1 MNLEEIKKQLNVLAS
16 QVDALSKPKLEE
28 DDGMYHLT
36 QAEMIKFVKNFIED
50 CENRVEEC
58 VKNTCFDS
66 DIVDLSLE
74 GNEIQIDI
82 DSSQIHDEIM
92 SELDFDY
99 SEDELL
105 DSIHIYYRNAKK
117 F

>member
-1 MNLEEIKKQLNVLAS
+1 MNLEEIKKQLNELAV
-16 QVDALSKPKLEE
+16 QIDELSKPKLE

-36 QAEMIKFVKNFIED
+36 EAEMVKFVKNFIED
-50 CENRVEEC
+50 CESRVGDC
-58 VKNTCFDS
+58 IRNARFDT
-66 DIVDLSLE
+66 DAVELSLN
-74 GNEIQIDI
+74 GNEIEIEID
-82 DSSQIHDEIM
+82 DNLIHEEVI

-99 SEDELL
+99 SEDELM